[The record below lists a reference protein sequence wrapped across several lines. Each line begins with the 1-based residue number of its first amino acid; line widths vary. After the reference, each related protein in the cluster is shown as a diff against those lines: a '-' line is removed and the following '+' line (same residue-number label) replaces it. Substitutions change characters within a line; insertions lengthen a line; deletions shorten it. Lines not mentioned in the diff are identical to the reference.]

1 MDVIK
6 IGIVSLG
13 CAKNLVDSELILGMF
28 KKGNFAIVQ
37 KPEDADVIIVNTC
50 GFIDSSK
57 EESIKTILEMA
68 KYNKRLVVVGC
79 LVERY
84 LDELKKAIPEVDL
97 FVPIRDYSK
106 LHVLIEK
113 LMHTKKITKF
123 IKY

>member
-37 KPEDADVIIVNTC
+37 KPEDSDVIIVNTC

-106 LHVLIEK
+106 LNLLIE
-113 LMHTKKITKF
+113 
-123 IKY
+123 